1 VPPAIGAPIAFHTL
15 GMALILATAAFLV
28 LIAITALGCWWLERP
43 GRETDDLGSCLR
55 RHAIRHPET
64 TGLPRSRFRS
74 RPLSEQDRRGFL
86 DAWGSV
92 RDHFEAD
99 PNAAVVYADVLVSAL
114 LQQRETPES
123 AAQGRRWDQYRI
135 AHEIATRQAQRPMSR
150 EDMARALGLYAVL
163 FHELLPCAPAPEAEE
178 GRKCRE
184 RGRAPN
190 RVSTPRTQWHKHAP
204 QHPFQ

>member
-1 VPPAIGAPIAFHTL
+1 
-15 GMALILATAAFLV
+15 MALILATAAFLA

-43 GRETDDLGSCLR
+43 AREADDLGSCLR
-55 RHAIRHPET
+55 RHTAKHTESA
-64 TGLPRSRFRS
+64 GGPRSRVRF

-99 PNAAVVYADVLVSAL
+99 PTAAVVYADVLVSAL
-114 LQQRETPES
+114 MQQRETLEG
-123 AAQGRRWDQYRI
+123 AAQGRRRDQYRI

-163 FHELLPCAPAPEAEE
+163 FHELLPCAPVPEAEE

-190 RVSTPRTQWHKHAP
+190 RVSTGGTRWHKHAP
-204 QHPFQ
+204 QHPPQ